1 MNEYLKKRKEL
12 AMIMERYL
20 ECLIEKNTDRLP
32 LAGEYRAT
40 YNGIEG
46 KVGDNELWHNVLVIQ
61 KRQTFL
67 DSETGGIVFVGVA
80 SNEVRERRELFPI
93 DDYLTYKCFAFSIR
107 LKVENGFISEIE
119 ELAKTGRSR
128 YFFCLPEDIQLP
140 DLMFEIPVPE
150 EERSSREELIEQADL
165 YWRGSFGPEGPD
177 IMHVHPDCQRTEN
190 GYQTTNHSNSFRGD
204 FKWNADLKGDT
215 GMHTF
220 IPEKYITYPV
230 LDPTRGIVISYATMV
245 TKLASGATHYF
256 RICEVFLVR
265 DGCIKRILAMFPS
278 LDNDGGWIA
287 E

>member
-20 ECLIEKNTDRLP
+20 ECLVEKNTGRLSLADR
-32 LAGEYRAT
+32 YRAT

-46 KVGDNELWHNVLVIQ
+46 KAGDNELWHNILVIQ

-67 DSETGGIVFVGVA
+67 DPETGEIVFVGVG

-93 DDYLTYKCFAFSIR
+93 DDYLTYKSFAFSIR
-107 LKVENGFISEIE
+107 LKVENGLVTEIE

-128 YFFCLPEDIQLP
+128 YFFCMPEEIQLP
-140 DLMFEIPVPE
+140 DLMFEMCVPE

-177 IMHVHPDCQRTEN
+177 IMHIHPDCQRTEN

-215 GMHTF
+215 GMHTS
-220 IPEKYITYPV
+220 IPEKYITYPII
-230 LDPTRGIVISYATMV
+230 DPARGIVISYATMV
-245 TKLASGATHYF
+245 TKLDRGPTHYF

-265 DGCIKRILAMFPS
+265 DGCIKRILAMFPA
-278 LDNDGGWIA
+278 LDNDGGWIN